1 MNINQPLNR
10 NFVLQL
16 SGLEK
21 TFQQGG
27 RKLTVLKDLQL
38 HISSGEIVGLVGQSG
53 SGKSTLLHIAGLLD
67 KPTKGHVFINNE
79 ETAKMSDRKRTLLRR
94 HSIGFIYQFH
104 HLLPEF
110 NAVENVAMPLIVA
123 GVNRKKAK
131 HEAAGL
137 LGELGLGDRLTHRPA
152 QLSGG
157 EQQRVAIARALVN
170 EPALLL
176 ADEPT
181 GNLDPDTSAEVFELL
196 MYQVK
201 ERGIGALVA
210 THNHALAQS
219 MTRAVEM
226 KAGKIVS
233 F

>member
-1 MNINQPLNR
+1 MNQPLNR

-16 SGLEK
+16 AGLEK
-21 TFQQGG
+21 TFKQGS
-27 RKLTVLKDLQL
+27 KALTIFQDLEL

-53 SGKSTLLHIAGLLD
+53 SGKTTLLQIAGLLD
-67 KPTKGHVFINNE
+67 KPTKGHVFINGE
-79 ETAKMSDRKRTLLRR
+79 ETRKLGDKRRTLLRR
-94 HSIGFIYQFH
+94 HAIGFIYQFH

-110 NAVENVAMPLIVA
+110 SAVENVAMPLILS
-123 GVNRKKAK
+123 GINRKKAR
-131 HEAAGL
+131 HEAAGM
-137 LGELGLGDRLTHRPA
+137 LGELGLGDRLSHRPA

-157 EQQRVAIARALVN
+157 EQQRVAIARALIN
-170 EPALLL
+170 EPSLLL

-196 MYQVK
+196 MYQVR

-210 THNHALAQS
+210 THNHALAHS
-219 MTRAVEM
+219 MSRAIEM

>member
-1 MNINQPLNR
+1 MNQPLNR
-10 NFVLQL
+10 NFVLQI

-21 TFQQGG
+21 TFSQGG
-27 RKLTVLKDLQL
+27 RSLTVFKDLQL

-53 SGKSTLLHIAGLLD
+53 SGKSTLLQIAGLLD
-67 KPTKGHVFINNE
+67 KPTKGHVFINGE
-79 ETAKMSDRKRTLLRR
+79 ETKKMGDKRRTLLRR

-110 NAVENVAMPLIVA
+110 SAVENVAMPLIIA
-123 GVNRKKAK
+123 GVNKKKAK

-137 LGELGLGDRLTHRPA
+137 LGELGLGDRLLHRPS

-157 EQQRVAIARALVN
+157 EQQRVAIARALIN

-181 GNLDPDTSAEVFELL
+181 GNLDPDTSAEVFDLL
-196 MYQVK
+196 MYQAR

-210 THNHALAQS
+210 THNHALAHS
-219 MTRAVEM
+219 MTRAVEL
-226 KAGKIVS
+226 KAGQIAA

>member
-1 MNINQPLNR
+1 MNSQPLNR

-27 RKLTVLKDLQL
+27 RALTVFKDLQL

-67 KPTKGHVFINNE
+67 KPSKGHVFINNE
-79 ETAKMSDRKRTLLRR
+79 ETKKLGDRKRTMLRR
-94 HSIGFIYQFH
+94 NSIGFIYQFH

-110 NAVENVAMPLIVA
+110 SAVENVAMPLIVA

-131 HEAAGL
+131 HEAAGM
-137 LGELGLGDRLTHRPA
+137 LGELGLGDRLTHRPT

-157 EQQRVAIARALVN
+157 EQQRVAIARALIN

-219 MTRAVEM
+219 MSRAVEL
-226 KAGKIVS
+226 KAGQIVS